1 MTMYQI
7 IIRPPITK
15 LFNKENNILEWAN
28 SWRSSSQINK
38 KLVWD
43 RVWFDGRSFGI
54 VSLDE

>member
-43 RVWFDGRSFGI
+43 QVWLDGRSFGI
-54 VSLDE
+54 VLLDE